1 MADYS
6 NLVSLP
12 RLTWGDWLH
21 GAQQTPQ
28 AAAPSSTAFGGAWGS
43 GTAPAPGTAVPAGVT
58 PDYPTTPGGTVT
70 APWQEQGGGG
80 GAGGW
85 QWTYADPSWGR
96 HGTQVVTLP
105 EWARGMQGATARFEF
120 NGQLQ
125 EDPLRRAVRGALDM
139 VRDGKAT
146 SFQHAL
152 SFALANM
159 ASDWR
164 RRDGGVAWGGDA
176 NGGLGF
182 DTSQFANNEYGEKY
196 DPHKTYYL
204 GGALPGG
211 APRPAASGTPVTPA
225 PVTPAPGAL
234 AAETAQNLGQAWT
247 YNQGTQGGT
256 TMVAPP
262 LGSGPVQ
269 GAAAAVAAGEAQPG
283 AANPQYNRFL
293 QNDKAAR
300 MAALM
305 DRLGL
310 GTPQRQRSVFG
321 QAVGG
326 SLSQL
331 LDPWMQTQGLAGG
344 NVADN
349 YSDLIDKFV
358 GYFNAGGG
366 GMGAVAN
373 DARNA
378 AGLVPNDSRYA
389 GLEDP
394 ELIALL
400 QGFQQLA
407 ALPLNPWLQRA
418 YGNLQDDSVGQFY
431 AAVDRAARAGSD
443 PASFRYLP
451 WLQQNPLYGFLTGR

>member
-196 DPHKTYYL
+196 DPHK
-204 GGALPGG
+204 
-211 APRPAASGTPVTPA
+211 
-225 PVTPAPGAL
+225 
-234 AAETAQNLGQAWT
+234 T